1 MPADKNRIAP
11 RIRGARESCGFTQQE
26 LADKIGFKS
35 GQIISAIEKGE
46 REVKAF
52 ELYSIAKAL
61 YRDVSYFLKEDG
73 EEKTYRVMWRG
84 DAEDKVKE
92 KEAYFFN
99 KCKQYYHLEQLN
111 DETPESRLPQ
121 FDFELGDKDEGY
133 EKAEFIANEVY
144 NVLNL
149 GPRPAVVLESI
160 LEERYR
166 VKIWYANLKDAGS
179 AASLI
184 GDFGPAIIVNRN
196 EAAWRINFSLAH
208 ELFHLVTW
216 SAYLKTERNELT
228 EKFANKF
235 ASILLLPCDGVMKA
249 VGPKIKA
256 GRIAY
261 IDLVNSAKEFRVS
274 TDAFLWRL
282 CWLGYL
288 TSESVLGLIED
299 RFFKNLDKKARAGEK
314 REVRDFAE
322 RFVRLGV
329 TSYIKGRL
337 SKAQL
342 ANYLETNIADIN
354 DVLMEYD
361 IDIGGLSGGDNEFS
375 IGR

>member
-1 MPADKNRIAP
+1 MPIENKWIAR
-11 RIRGARESCGFTQQE
+11 RIRAARESCGFTQQE
-26 LADKIGFKS
+26 LADKIGIKS
-35 GQIISAIEKGE
+35 GQTISAIEKAE
-46 REVKAF
+46 REVKAL
-52 ELYSIAKAL
+52 ELYSVAKAL
-61 YRDVSYFLKEDG
+61 YRDVSYFLKEDDK
-73 EEKTYRVMWRG
+73 EKTYRVIWRG

-92 KEAYFFN
+92 KEAYFVN
-99 KCKQYYHLEQLN
+99 KCKQYYHVEQLN
-111 DETPESRLPQ
+111 DETHEFGLPQ
-121 FDFELGDKDEGY
+121 FEFEFGDKDEGY

-184 GDFGPAIIVNRN
+184 GDFGPAIFVNRN
-196 EAAWRINFSLAH
+196 EAPWRMNFSLAH

-216 SAYLKTERNELT
+216 SAYLKTECTELT

-235 ASILLLPCDGVMKA
+235 ASILLLPCDEVRKT

-261 IDLVNSAKEFRVS
+261 IDLVNSANEFGVS
-274 TDAFLWRL
+274 TAAFLWRL

-288 TSESVLGLIED
+288 TSDSVKDLLED
-299 RFFKNLDKKARAGEK
+299 GFFKNLDKEARAGEK
-314 REVRDFAE
+314 REVREFAE
-322 RFVRLGV
+322 RFVKLGV

-337 SKAQL
+337 SKGQL

-361 IDIGGLSGGDNEFS
+361 IDIGGLSGGDNELS